1 MFNPAAHA
9 FSHETSVTLQP
20 YCSLPVIDC
29 KDTASLPDCLDL
41 YSAVSFLAYVPKAL
55 SCAPSSPFGA
65 DLFFPWELSHQR

>member
-1 MFNPAAHA
+1 MFDPAAHA

-20 YCSLPVIDC
+20 CGSLPVIDC

-41 YSAVSFLAYVPKAL
+41 YRAVSFLAYVPKAL
-55 SCAPSSPFGA
+55 SCAPSCPFGA